1 MKDIERPS
9 YLRQI
14 EPFFDKPVIK
24 VLTGM
29 RRVGKS
35 SLLRLLMQ
43 HLAHRGIP
51 ESRIIYI
58 NKESIEWDFL
68 RDDTDLYRY
77 ITGRIDTSSGKPYL
91 FIDEVQEISG
101 WERVVN
107 SLLADDRADIT
118 VTGSNA
124 DLLSSELATLIA
136 GRYIEFPVFPLSY
149 REFLLFRSAYS
160 GETVDD
166 DPDEFRL
173 YLRYGGLP
181 GIHTLKPTDA
191 TVFPYLNA
199 LYSTIVLKDVVS
211 RNRIQDPGQLDRIVR
226 FVFDNA
232 GNITTAKRIA
242 DFLKNQKITAGVDKV
257 LHYLGCLEQAFLI
270 RRVLRYDIKGLRHLE
285 LYEKYYVGDV
295 GLRHGFLG
303 YRDGDI
309 SGLLENIVYLEL
321 LHRGYRVSIGKLDD
335 REIDFIAERQEE
347 RIYIQVSVAL
357 ATDETVERE
366 FSALERIPDNHPKV
380 VLSLDE
386 YQRINRGGI
395 RHENLREWLVKVDWA
410 RSGADE

>member
-1 MKDIERPS
+1 MNEIERPS

-14 EPFFDKPVIK
+14 VPFFDTPVIK

-35 SLLRLLMQ
+35 SLLRLMMR
-43 HLAHRGIP
+43 HLVQRGIS
-51 ESRIIYI
+51 ESQIIYI
-58 NKESIEWDFL
+58 NKESMEWDFI
-68 RDDTDLYRY
+68 RSDTELYRY
-77 ITGRIDTSSGKPYL
+77 ITGRIDAASGKPYL
-91 FIDEVQEISG
+91 FIDEVQEVSG

-107 SLLADDRADIT
+107 SLLADNRADIT
-118 VTGSNA
+118 ITGSNA

-149 REFLLFRSAYS
+149 REFLLFRSVHA

-173 YLRYGGLP
+173 FLRYGGLP
-181 GIHTLKPTDA
+181 GIHTLEPVDA

-226 FVFDNA
+226 FIFDNA
-232 GNITTAKRIA
+232 GNITTAKRIT
-242 DFLKNQKITAGVDKV
+242 DFLRNQKITAGVDKV
-257 LHYLGCLEQAFLI
+257 LHYLACLEQAFLI

-309 SGLLENIVYLEL
+309 SGLLENVVYLEL

-335 REIDFIAERQEE
+335 REVDFIAERQEE
-347 RIYIQVSVAL
+347 RMYIQVSVNL
-357 ATDETVERE
+357 ASDETVERE
-366 FSALERIPDNHPKV
+366 FSALEHIPDNHPKV

-395 RHENLREWLVKVDWA
+395 RHENLREWLMSEDDPA
-410 RSGADE
+410 

>member
-1 MKDIERPS
+1 MNDIERPS

-14 EPFFDKPVIK
+14 EPFFDTPVIK

-35 SLLRLLMQ
+35 SLLRLLMR
-43 HLAHRGIP
+43 HLAQRGA
-51 ESRIIYI
+51 SDSQIIYI
-58 NKESIEWDFL
+58 NKESMEWDFI
-68 RDDTDLYRY
+68 RNDTDLYRY
-77 ITGRIDTSSGKPYL
+77 ITGQIDAASGKPYL

-136 GRYIEFPVFPLSY
+136 GRYIEFPVLPLSY
-149 REFLLFRSAYS
+149 REFLLFR
-160 GETVDD
+160 GVHTGRTVDD

-181 GIHTLKPTDA
+181 GIHTLKPDDA

-226 FVFDNA
+226 FIFDKA
-232 GNITTAKRIA
+232 GNITTAKRIT
-242 DFLKNQKITAGVDKV
+242 DFLRNQKITAGVDKV

-309 SGLLENIVYLEL
+309 NGLLENIVYLEL

-335 REIDFIAERQEE
+335 REVDFIAERQGE
-347 RIYIQVSVAL
+347 RMYIQVSVSL
-357 ATDETVERE
+357 ASDETVERE

-386 YQRINRGGI
+386 YQQVNRGGI
-395 RHENLREWLVKVDWA
+395 GHENLREWLTGGTNPA
-410 RSGADE
+410 